1 MKCYPG
7 KPDVVKL
14 DVINKNYVTL
24 VSKKINYETNNKLRK
39 IINYDYFCHF
49 TINDTT
55 IVGFEPKSILNT
67 DNEPSEEIRNNLFDK
82 KFYKFQEIEYPVFLG
97 GYLGYYGYENI
108 SDIEP
113 TVEINDNNR

>member
-49 TINDTT
+49 A
-55 IVGFEPKSILNT
+55 
-67 DNEPSEEIRNNLFDK
+67 LFV
-82 KFYKFQEIEYPVFLG
+82 YCY
-97 GYLGYYGYENI
+97 
-108 SDIEP
+108 
-113 TVEINDNNR
+113 T

>member
-82 KFYKFQEIEYPVFLG
+82 KFYKFQEIQ
-97 GYLGYYGYENI
+97 
-108 SDIEP
+108 
-113 TVEINDNNR
+113 